1 MDSVL
6 RAAAVYFVVLVLV
19 RISGRRTR
27 AQMTNFDFVLL
38 LIISEATQNAMIGD
52 DFSVTNGVLV
62 IGTLILLNIG
72 LSLLKDRFRSVDE
85 LVDGV
90 PTVLVA
96 DGELMV
102 REMRRSRVGLEDILH
117 AARDKEGLERLD
129 QIKYAVLEVS
139 GGISVIPKEPA

>member
-6 RAAAVYFVVLVLV
+6 RAAAVYFAVLVLF
-19 RISGRRTR
+19 RLSGRRTL
-27 AQMTNFDFVLL
+27 AQMTAFDFVLL

-52 DFSVTNGVLV
+52 DYSVTNGLLV
-62 IGTLILLNIG
+62 IATLILLNIG
-72 LSLLKDRFRSVDE
+72 LSLLKDRSRVIEE

-96 DGELMV
+96 DGKLLE
-102 REMRRSRVGLEDILH
+102 REMRKSRVGVEDILH
-117 AARDKEGLERLD
+117 AAREKQGLERLD

-139 GGISVIPKEPA
+139 GGINVIPKEQK

>member
-6 RAAAVYFVVLVLV
+6 RAAAVYFVLMLLFRVA
-19 RISGRRTR
+19 GRRALGQIT
-27 AQMTNFDFVLL
+27 TFDFVLL

-62 IGTLILLNIG
+62 ISTLIFLNIA
-72 LSLLKDRFRSVDE
+72 LSLLKDRSRFVE
-85 LVDGV
+85 KLVDGV

-96 DGELMV
+96 DGRLLE
-102 REMRRSRVGLEDILH
+102 REMRKARVGVEDILH
-117 AARDKEGLERLD
+117 AAREKQGLERLD

-139 GGISVIPKEPA
+139 GGINVIPKDQK